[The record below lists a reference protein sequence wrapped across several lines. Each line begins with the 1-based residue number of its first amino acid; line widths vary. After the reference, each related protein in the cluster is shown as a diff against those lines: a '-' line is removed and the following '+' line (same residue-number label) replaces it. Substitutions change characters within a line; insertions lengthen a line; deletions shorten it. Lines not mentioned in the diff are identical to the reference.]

1 MEGEP
6 LMMRRKILIPIKNTL
21 QEKADEYAMKQDC
34 QTLQGMTR
42 IESLSDGYILFI
54 YANFSIT
61 CIRELPNGKIRID
74 DYRNTNSFPKE
85 SFGHTVSDHLR
96 EKWYWEGVAHKA
108 EKPMTYAK
116 HDKVI
121 KKMKNIAFNW

>member
-6 LMMRRKILIPIKNTL
+6 LMMKRKILISIDDRKTDL
-21 QEKADEYAMKQDC
+21 QKKADEYADMQDC

-61 CIRELPNGKIRID
+61 CLRELPNGNLRID
-74 DYRNTNSFPKE
+74 DYRNTNFFPKE
-85 SFGHTVSDHLR
+85 SVGHTVSDHLR
-96 EKWYWEGVAHKA
+96 EKWHWEGVVREA
-108 EKPMTYAK
+108 EQN
-116 HDKVI
+116 DKV
-121 KKMKNIAFNW
+121 KEMAKNMAFNW

>member
-6 LMMRRKILIPIKNTL
+6 LMMRRKILIPIKNAL

-61 CIRELPNGKIRID
+61 CIRELPNGEIRVD
-74 DYRNTNSFPKE
+74 DYRNMNFLPKE
-85 SFGHTVSDHLR
+85 SNWVSESLWEKR
-96 EKWYWEGVAHKA
+96 ELERKA
-108 EKPMTYAK
+108 EQN
-116 HDKVI
+116 DKVI
-121 KKMKNIAFNW
+121 KMAKNMAYNW

>member
-6 LMMRRKILIPIKNTL
+6 LMMKRKILISIDDRKTDL
-21 QEKADEYAMKQDC
+21 QKKADEYADMQDC

-61 CIRELPNGKIRID
+61 CLRELPNGNLRI
-74 DYRNTNSFPKE
+74 TATLTSFPKNLLDILLA
-85 SFGHTVSDHLR
+85 T
-96 EKWYWEGVAHKA
+96 
-108 EKPMTYAK
+108 
-116 HDKVI
+116 I
-121 KKMKNIAFNW
+121 

>member
-1 MEGEP
+1 
-6 LMMRRKILIPIKNTL
+6 MMRRRVLIPMKNAL
-21 QEKADEYAMKQDC
+21 QEKADEYVNMQDC

-61 CIRELPNGKIRID
+61 CIRELPNGKFRID
-74 DYRNTNSFPKE
+74 DYRNTDFLPKE
-85 SFGHTVSDHLR
+85 SIGHTVSDSLR
-96 EKWYWEGVAHKA
+96 GKWHREGVAHNA
-108 EKPMTYAK
+108 EKLMTYAK

>member
-1 MEGEP
+1 
-6 LMMRRKILIPIKNTL
+6 MMKRKILIPMKNAL

-61 CIRELPNGKIRID
+61 CIRELPNGEIRVD
-74 DYRNTNSFPKE
+74 DYRNMKFLPELSTWVSE
-85 SFGHTVSDHLR
+85 SLWEKR
-96 EKWYWEGVAHKA
+96 ELERKA
-108 EKPMTYAK
+108 EQKG
-116 HDKVI
+116 KVI
-121 KKMKNIAFNW
+121 EMAKNMAYNW

>member
-6 LMMRRKILIPIKNTL
+6 LMMKRRVLIPIKNPL
-21 QEKADEYAMKQDC
+21 QEKADEYVNMQDC

-61 CIRELPNGKIRID
+61 CIRELPNGKFRID
-74 DYRNTNSFPKE
+74 DYRNTNFFPKE
-85 SFGHTVSDHLR
+85 SIGHTVSDSLR
-96 EKWYWEGVAHKA
+96 EKWHWEGVAHNA